1 MEGEEE
7 DGGEWLSGVYECNAE
22 LMNHSNCLFYILI
35 LKVMGL
41 DSGYT
46 DINRTCYNDTSKRS
60 VEKIDVYLY
69 LRTRKT
75 LPHNAKSL
83 QTIPSPR

>member
-1 MEGEEE
+1 
-7 DGGEWLSGVYECNAE
+7 
-22 LMNHSNCLFYILI
+22 
-35 LKVMGL
+35 MGL

-46 DINRTCYNDTSKRS
+46 NITRTCYNDTSKGS

-83 QTIPSPR
+83 QTLPSPRLFIPDDRALIIEVSSA